1 MSDGKK
7 KVYVTGSFKRDY
19 KNLKKKHADLSSLRN
34 VFQALLEN
42 DRKFLNTRYKDHAL
56 VGQWSGFREL
66 HVCKDVL
73 LVYRVAGSSITVIA
87 VRLASHDE
95 LFSRLTT
102 AKDIRDYLR
111 ETEELLKELGKRE

>member
-66 HVCKDVL
+66 HVCKDV
-73 LVYRVAGSSITVIA
+73 AGSSITVIA

-111 ETEELLKELGKRE
+111 ETEELLKELGERE